1 MGSSSD
7 TQELLPTSPD
17 DAADR
22 EAADDA
28 GRRRC
33 GLLPL
38 PTSLPQPSLL
48 EPLPLPVPL
57 LPLLEP
63 PPLPMPRLLVLPI
76 PLLLLRPALPL
87 RMPWLL
93 TALFEVSSLRLVPLA
108 LLVGPL
114 RSRRALRKP
123 APWGGSSSEPGSEPT
138 SSEQPMLEVWSR
150 LPPLWPPLPPLL
162 LRLRPPLLVPR
173 AEPRLPLAPLLLA
186 LLLRPAATEAAGVP
200 EAWSEEAAAL
210 VEAAWLVAAD
220 DDATDEAEDD
230 GEAGNAIEAP
240 SRRAEGAT
248 SRGARV

>member
-57 LPLLEP
+57 FPLLEP
-63 PPLPMPRLLVLPI
+63 PPLPMPRLLLPI

-87 RMPWLL
+87 RMPWL
-93 TALFEVSSLRLVPLA
+93 APPA

-123 APWGGSSSEPGSEPT
+123 PPLGGSSSEPGSEPR

-230 GEAGNAIEAP
+230 GEAGNAGEAP
-240 SRRAEGAT
+240 SRRAKGAT